1 MAGLRAVVQ
10 NGLIG
15 GLAVLVILSQAQMA
29 SSQQAPVRGIE
40 RIAGDVYRFRD
51 NYHYSVFMVTS
62 DGVIVTD
69 PINADAARWLKGEIA
84 RRFAKPVKYLIY
96 SHDHADH
103 IAGGEVFADTATVVA
118 HDNARAHII
127 GEGRPTAAPD
137 ITFSDRLTLTLG
149 GKVVELI
156 HLGPNHSDNMIVMRF
171 PAERILFAVD
181 IVARNSLPYRNFPN
195 VHIDGLIAALMR
207 VEAMDFD
214 ILAPGHGSLGS
225 RADVAPHR
233 RYIETLRARVL
244 THMRAGKTV
253 DEIKSLVTM
262 AEYKGWGSYGAWRA
276 LNVEGMVRH
285 LGLYRRPN

>member
-1 MAGLRAVVQ
+1 M
-10 NGLIG
+10 
-15 GLAVLVILSQAQMA
+15 AVLVFLSQAPMA
-29 SSQQAPVRGIE
+29 WSQQAPVRGIE

-51 NYHYSVFMVTS
+51 NYHYSVFMVTPE
-62 DGVIVTD
+62 GVIATD

-84 RRFAKPVKYLIY
+84 RRFNKPVKYLIY

-103 IAGGEVFADTATVVA
+103 IAGGEVFANTATVLA

-127 GEGRPTAAPD
+127 GERRPTVAPD

-181 IVARNSLPYRNFPN
+181 IVARNAIAYRDFPN
-195 VHIDGLIAALMR
+195 VDIDGLIATLKR
-207 VEAMDFD
+207 VEALDFD
-214 ILAPGHGSLGS
+214 ILAPGHGPLGT

-244 THMRAGKTV
+244 KHMRAGKTV
-253 DEIKSLVTM
+253 GEIKSLVTM
-262 AEYKGWGSYGAWRA
+262 EEYESWEGYGRWRT

-285 LGLYRRPN
+285 LKLYRRPN